1 MRMRCGW
8 VGAVVGVLLVVAECG
23 VAGAQGVSP
32 RRGTVRTPEVDLATF
47 IYGAGGQGT
56 PVIAVNGGPGLSH
69 VYLIQNNVWTERVA
83 RARPVVLYDQR
94 GTGASGGTSGRIAAG
109 AAQTMEAQ
117 VADLE
122 AVRASLGVDRVD
134 LLGDSYGGLLVSA
147 YGAAHPEH
155 VRRMILSD
163 SAAPGFARLHPRLE
177 EFFPDVVAGEKQTL
191 AGMDAAKAADT
202 ELRDHFRMI
211 FYSQEKLGE
220 YLARATDLGSSPAV
234 GEAVGTAIAKLDL
247 TAQMAAF
254 RFPVLVLQGRYD
266 ANVTPDVS
274 WAVAHSI
281 PGAKLV
287 MFERSG
293 HLPYYEEPEKYA
305 AVVEGFLAEGDSR

>member
-1 MRMRCGW
+1 MRILCGW
-8 VGAVVGVLLVVAECG
+8 AGVVAALSWG
-23 VAGAQGVSP
+23 VAGAQGVVAKQ
-32 RRGTVRTPEVDLATF
+32 GTVRTPDVDLATWT
-47 IYGAGGQGT
+47 YGAGAKGT

-69 VYLIQNNVWTERVA
+69 VYLVQNDVWTARIARV
-83 RARPVVLYDQR
+83 RPVVLYDQR
-94 GTGASGGTSGRIAAG
+94 GTGLSGGVSGRMTAG
-109 AAQTMEAQ
+109 AAQTMDAQ

-163 SAAPGFARLHPRLE
+163 SAAPGFAKLHPRLG
-177 EFFPDVVAGEKQTL
+177 EFFPDVEAESAERVKGL
-191 AGMDAAKAADT
+191 DAAKAADV

-211 FYSQEKLGE
+211 FYSQEKLAQ
-220 YLARATDLGSSPAV
+220 YLAGAPDLGNSPAA

-247 TAQMAAF
+247 TDAMARF
-254 RFPVLVLQGRYD
+254 RFPVLVLEGRYD

-274 WAVAHSI
+274 WAVAHNI
-281 PGAKLV
+281 PGARLV

-305 AVVEGFLAEGDSR
+305 EVVSAFLAEGDGR

>member
-1 MRMRCGW
+1 MA
-8 VGAVVGVLLVVAECG
+8 VGLVG
-23 VAGAQGVSP
+23 VAGAQGV
-32 RRGTVRTPEVDLATF
+32 RGTVRTAEVDLATWT
-47 IYGAGGQGT
+47 YGAGA
-56 PVIAVNGGPGLSH
+56 PVIVVNGGPGLSH
-69 VYLIQNNVWTERVA
+69 VYLVQNDVWTVRVA
-83 RARPVVLYDQR
+83 RGRRVVLYDQR
-94 GTGASGGTSGRIAAG
+94 GTGASGGTSGRMGAG

-163 SAAPGFARLHPRLE
+163 SAAPGFAKLHPRLG
-177 EFFPDVVAGEKQTL
+177 EFFPEVEAGEAERTK
-191 AGMDAAKAADT
+191 GMDAKAAA
-202 ELRDHFRMI
+202 EAGLRDHFRMI
-211 FYSQEKLGE
+211 FYSQEKLGQ
-220 YLARATDLGSSPAV
+220 YLAGAPPDLGLSAAAGDAVSSAM
-234 GEAVGTAIAKLDL
+234 ATLDL
-247 TAQMAAF
+247 TSAMAGF

-274 WAVAHSI
+274 WAVTHNI
-281 PGAKLV
+281 PGARLV

-305 AVVEGFLAEGDSR
+305 AVVEGFLVEGDGR